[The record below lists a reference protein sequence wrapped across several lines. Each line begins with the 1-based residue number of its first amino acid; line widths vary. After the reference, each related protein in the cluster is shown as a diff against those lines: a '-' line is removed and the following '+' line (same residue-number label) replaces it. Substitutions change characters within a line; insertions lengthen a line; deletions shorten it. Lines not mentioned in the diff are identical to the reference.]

1 MEACQVASVK
11 VERDVS
17 ASPAVVWGIIT
28 DLDRSAEVIG
38 GIIKIERLDDGS
50 GFEVG
55 TAWNE
60 TRKMFG
66 REATERLEVAHLEPG
81 HSYTVEASGPGVRYV
96 TVMAVEP
103 KAAGT
108 LLSMSFEGH
117 ATSVAAKIG
126 AFLGRFLTGKMR
138 QLIEQDLADIAT
150 AAEQAASKETA
161 SN

>member
-1 MEACQVASVK
+1 MASVK
-11 VERDVS
+11 VERDVG
-17 ASPAVVWGIIT
+17 ASPALVWGVIT
-28 DLDRSAEVIG
+28 DLDHSADVIS

-55 TAWNE
+55 TSWNE

-66 REATERLEVAHLEPG
+66 REATELLEVSHIEPG
-81 HSYTVEASGPGVRYV
+81 RSYTIEATGPGVRYV

-103 KAAGT
+103 TAGGT

-117 ATSVAAKIG
+117 ATSVVAKIG
-126 AFLGRFLTGKMR
+126 AFLGRFFQGKMR
-138 QLIEQDLADIAT
+138 QLIEQDLADIAA
-150 AAEQAASKETA
+150 AAEDAAQNETA